1 MPLKL
6 IHRFKISNVKIASIK
21 ISSCIASVCLL
32 LIVCSY
38 AISTS
43 AFGITAFGM
52 AASRTLFST
61 PIFINQSTVAG
72 LSYQHKTFSQAELN
86 MMISGAAAGDYNRDG
101 WVDLF
106 VLGGGA
112 TADALFI
119 NQQNGTFVD
128 ESERWG
134 VDANHRG
141 SGVAAGDYDGDG
153 WLDLY
158 ITSHGFTAEA
168 YVGLHRL
175 YRNVN
180 GSGFVDM
187 AESAGVRQTSPTAAD
202 GFGATFGDYDLD
214 GDLDLFVAGWR
225 PDRLGNRLFQN
236 RGNGTFRDVTDHAGA
251 DGVGDILNNGLRG
264 FAPCFSD
271 MDGDRYPELLVA
283 GDFDTTRYYVNN
295 GDGTFTDQSTDAGMT
310 IAINGM
316 GSAVADLNNDGLQ
329 DWYVTSIYQS
339 DEFGGDGNRLFMN
352 EGAHRF
358 SERGRAAGVDDGFWG
373 WGTVAADLDHNGAL
387 DLVETNG
394 WPLEAKFQNQ
404 SVRLWM
410 NEGNATFLEQAD
422 SAGLALRHDGRGI
435 LNFDYDNDG
444 DQDLLLTTNNGELAL
459 FSNELDKTQSA
470 AWVRILLDTSGV
482 HGLAPDGIGARVQVR
497 SGSLTQIRYVQAC
510 SNFLSQSE
518 LSAHFGLANA
528 ARIDEIRV
536 EWPNGQVSSLW
547 HQTSN
552 QTYTISPPTI
562 YQHHLPLMAY

>member
-1 MPLKL
+1 
-6 IHRFKISNVKIASIK
+6 
-21 ISSCIASVCLL
+21 
-32 LIVCSY
+32 
-38 AISTS
+38 
-43 AFGITAFGM
+43 M

-158 ITSHGFTAEA
+158 ITSHGFAAEA
-168 YVGLHRL
+168 SVGLHWL

-251 DGVGDILNNGLRG
+251 V
-264 FAPCFSD
+264 
-271 MDGDRYPELLVA
+271 
-283 GDFDTTRYYVNN
+283 
-295 GDGTFTDQSTDAGMT
+295 
-310 IAINGM
+310 
-316 GSAVADLNNDGLQ
+316 
-329 DWYVTSIYQS
+329 
-339 DEFGGDGNRLFMN
+339 
-352 EGAHRF
+352 
-358 SERGRAAGVDDGFWG
+358 
-373 WGTVAADLDHNGAL
+373 
-387 DLVETNG
+387 
-394 WPLEAKFQNQ
+394 
-404 SVRLWM
+404 
-410 NEGNATFLEQAD
+410 
-422 SAGLALRHDGRGI
+422 
-435 LNFDYDNDG
+435 
-444 DQDLLLTTNNGELAL
+444 ELAI
-459 FSNELDKTQSA
+459 F
-470 AWVRILLDTSGV
+470 
-482 HGLAPDGIGARVQVR
+482 
-497 SGSLTQIRYVQAC
+497 
-510 SNFLSQSE
+510 
-518 LSAHFGLANA
+518 
-528 ARIDEIRV
+528 
-536 EWPNGQVSSLW
+536 
-547 HQTSN
+547 
-552 QTYTISPPTI
+552 
-562 YQHHLPLMAY
+562 